1 MNTFQHAM
9 GYCSTASVM
18 ASRFAW
24 RSPKLGSACA
34 WSSTRSSWH
43 AAAATRRAWS
53 IASGESGLPAGAIG
67 NADSTTI
74 DVSLRR
80 KTSSMKWSS
89 EKQTRGSASPHCC
102 CGKPVQKSRPGCVAG
117 SPE

>member
-1 MNTFQHAM
+1 M
-9 GYCSTASVM
+9 
-18 ASRFAW
+18 
-24 RSPKLGSACA
+24 
-34 WSSTRSSWH
+34 
-43 AAAATRRAWS
+43 
-53 IASGESGLPAGAIG
+53 ASGESGLPAGAIG

-74 DVSLRR
+74 DVSLWR

-102 CGKPVQKSRPGCVAG
+102 CGKPVQKSRPGCGAG